1 MLGSFSLSMFDVTS
15 NNWFMLDK
23 RYGYFAYDII
33 SPNYDTGKFTIIED
47 IELSQ
52 INRESGPEYF
62 AEGSPFAARDG
73 NLPLVSAA
81 DPTKVILKNTAE
93 ISGS

>member
-1 MLGSFSLSMFDVTS
+1 M
-15 NNWFMLDK
+15 
-23 RYGYFAYDII
+23 I
-33 SPNYDTGKFTIIED
+33 TIIED

-52 INRESGPEYF
+52 INRDSGPEYF
-62 AEGSPFAARDG
+62 VEGSPFAAYDIDM
-73 NLPLVSAA
+73 PLLSAA